1 MCQDDNNGLFD
12 LVDEVRKNLDS
23 EGDFIGGGYPASED
37 EENILPPEGIEEDDN
52 D

>member
-12 LVDEVRKNLDS
+12 LVDEVRKNLNS
-23 EGDFIGGGYPASED
+23 EGEFIGGSYPSED